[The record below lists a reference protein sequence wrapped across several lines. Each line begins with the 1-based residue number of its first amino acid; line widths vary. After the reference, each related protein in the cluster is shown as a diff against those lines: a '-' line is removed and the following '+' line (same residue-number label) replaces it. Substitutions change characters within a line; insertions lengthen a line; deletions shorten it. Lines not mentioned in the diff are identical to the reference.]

1 MLTLPSLR
9 RSLLTPCWQ
18 QAFDKTGAGNSLK
31 NIAMTMLTNIQTTT
45 TIAFSSE
52 VGTGSRRENASDQK
66 SGAPFRFN
74 RNGEGSRPY
83 ALRTA
88 IWLARLRRFI
98 NRFLAAVIARHER
111 HATREALRRLDD
123 RQLRDLAMDRS
134 QTDFRL
140 EELAQTRAR
149 MQQPGWH

>member
-1 MLTLPSLR
+1 MLTLPSLP

-18 QAFDKTGAGNSLK
+18 QALDKKGAGNSLK
-31 NIAMTMLTNIQTTT
+31 NMTMTMLTNIATSTA
-45 TIAFSSE
+45 IAFSSE
-52 VGTGSRRENASDQK
+52 VGTGSRQENASDQK

-74 RNGEGSRPY
+74 RNGEGSSPF

-88 IWLARLRRFI
+88 VWLARLRRFI

-111 HATREALRRLDD
+111 HATREALRMLDD
-123 RQLRDLAMDRS
+123 RQLRDIAMCHQ